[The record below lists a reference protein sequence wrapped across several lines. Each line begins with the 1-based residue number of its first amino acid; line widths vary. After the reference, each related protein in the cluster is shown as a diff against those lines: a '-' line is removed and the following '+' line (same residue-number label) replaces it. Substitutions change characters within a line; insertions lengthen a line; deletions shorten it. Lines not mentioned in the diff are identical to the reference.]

1 VLTGCEAAALRY
13 VHDVVT
19 GEFVTI
25 GIVVLCPD
33 RKFVA
38 GRFTRD
44 FKRVAAA
51 FPESDRVHLRRVCIA
66 IMNECDALRSR
77 LSGELPFAPAPG
89 LAHVLPQLLPR
100 EDAALQFSPVISGVT
115 RDPERTVGELFDRYV
130 GAAEDKPE
138 RQARTEE
145 DVWRGF
151 AHRLPDPGL
160 TKRLEARTVG
170 PERFRWD
177 FDYTWKNGAVHA
189 LQPLSLDLVDAHN
202 IVAKAAK
209 WSGYMRAVKPRDYDV
224 SVHILVGTPAS
235 TRARDIRQ
243 AARNGIDILR
253 DIVGDHADVV
263 PEREADGLLRRLVR
277 DLAAP
282 N

>member
-1 VLTGCEAAALRY
+1 
-13 VHDVVT
+13 
-19 GEFVTI
+19 
-25 GIVVLCPD
+25 
-33 RKFVA
+33 
-38 GRFTRD
+38 
-44 FKRVAAA
+44 
-51 FPESDRVHLRRVCIA
+51 
-66 IMNECDALRSR
+66 
-77 LSGELPFAPAPG
+77 
-89 LAHVLPQLLPR
+89 
-100 EDAALQFSPVISGVT
+100 
-115 RDPERTVGELFDRYV
+115 
-130 GAAEDKPE
+130 
-138 RQARTEE
+138 
-145 DVWRGF
+145 
-151 AHRLPDPGL
+151 
-160 TKRLEARTVG
+160 
-170 PERFRWD
+170 
-177 FDYTWKNGAVHA
+177 
-189 LQPLSLDLVDAHN
+189 LDLVDAHN